1 MHIGSCFS
9 IVITCWKYLYH
20 ASYFISFWNSIKVNV
35 MWFVLMLFPVGW
47 WEKIGCRIV
56 FCILGEQKVLT
67 VGRYEPS
74 CCPRNRMAVLCFII
88 YLLNFSWKLI
98 QSVFKWGNWECYR
111 LFFFFLS
118 FDWLS
123 VNYRELDE
131 KMRDAFHSYI
141 EERGVNESLFKFL
154 QAWLYV
160 KEHRNLMRWF
170 KTMGLFV
177 DGKKPVT
184 GA

>member
-1 MHIGSCFS
+1 MFYHIPVKLRLE
-9 IVITCWKYLYH
+9 I
-20 ASYFISFWNSIKVNV
+20 
-35 MWFVLMLFPVGW
+35 LM
-47 WEKIGCRIV
+47 
-56 FCILGEQKVLT
+56 FCAAGIFFYIVLT
-67 VGRYEPS
+67 V
-74 CCPRNRMAVLCFII
+74 F
-88 YLLNFSWKLI
+88 
-98 QSVFKWGNWECYR
+98 
-111 LFFFFLS
+111 
-118 FDWLS
+118 S
-123 VNYRELDE
+123 VNDRELDE